1 MPRGGKRP
9 GAGGP
14 KGLGKYG
21 VPTKAI
27 RVPIDMADE
36 IIQIAKNKNA
46 KLPLYNMTVDAGTP
60 GLVDNEDHELVS
72 TQDNMFEYDPK
83 KHFLVRVSGY
93 SMQDAAILPDD
104 LLLVSRELEAKHGD
118 IIIATVESG
127 MVVKRL
133 SQGSDGNIT
142 LVSENAEYSD
152 IKINEGSGFAVQGV
166 VIKVVRNVK

>member
-27 RVPIDMADE
+27 RVPIDMAVE

-93 SMQDAAILPDD
+93 SMQDAGILPDD

-133 SQGSDGNIT
+133 NQGSDGNIT

-166 VIKVVRNVK
+166 VIKVVRDVK